1 MFRINALFV
10 GKNVRGA
17 VDEGR
22 ADFTPIFLSEIPNL
36 FRREVINLDAC
47 LVTVRL
53 LHVTKMKDEF
63 IANER
68 HSQVT
73 PPDKHGFCSLGS
85 SVDVTRAAVQNAK
98 YLIGKSSILV

>member
-36 FRREVINLDAC
+36 FRREVINLDVC
-47 LVTVRL
+47 LVTVKL
-53 LHVTKMKDEF
+53 LFH
-63 IANER
+63 
-68 HSQVT
+68 
-73 PPDKHGFCSLGS
+73 L
-85 SVDVTRAAVQNAK
+85 
-98 YLIGKSSILV
+98 